1 LQAAHFFAN
10 FANFALIVTLIL
22 EILYKLLDFA
32 DFANFAQNFAQ
43 QNPGDSINQYDVI
56 LKNRNI
62 NDKI

>member
-22 EILYKLLDFA
+22 QILHKSL
-32 DFANFAQNFAQ
+32 NFAQNFAQ
-43 QNPGDSINQYDVI
+43 QNPGGSINQYDVI